1 MFGTNRRGAGLTK
14 EQAAQRNYLD
24 ILGRH
29 FWHIVGASFWLTLSN
44 ILFYGATIY
53 LCLVYFSGDNLVQLA
68 SAFLYGKPLILPIV
82 PFLPMMLTGPFT
94 AGFTYVIRN
103 YAKQTPTFLIYD
115 FFKNAKKNIRQSLAA
130 SVLIT
135 LAYYLLAQ
143 ALFFYNSFFMQNG
156 LPLGVLY
163 TLTAVVAIL
172 LTIMVF
178 YIYPIM
184 VTFRMSFK
192 VILKNAWT
200 FTVMKLPQNFII
212 FVFLF
217 AINGAVFYFL
227 ISKWF
232 WGVWLFLLAFLLSGF
247 TAFTANYYIWNVL
260 NKYIV
265 KLVTKKSEE
274 ERIFVDEEHMEYD
287 ENDDDDS
294 YETYPEDYD
303 ATI

>member
-1 MFGTNRRGAGLTK
+1 MFGINRNGAGLTK

-44 ILFYGATIY
+44 ILFYGATVY
-53 LCLVYFSGDNLVQLA
+53 LFFIYFSGDNFVQLA
-68 SAFLYGKPLILPIV
+68 SAFLYGKPLVLPIV

-103 YAKQTPTFLIYD
+103 YAKQTPTFMMHD
-115 FFKNAKKNIRQSLAA
+115 FFTHAKRNIKQGLLA
-130 SVLIT
+130 SSLIT
-135 LAYYLLAQ
+135 LAYYFLAQ
-143 ALFFYNSFFMQNG
+143 SLFFYNSFFMQNG

-163 TLTAVVAIL
+163 TLIAVVAIL
-172 LTIMVF
+172 LTITVF

-192 VILKNAWT
+192 VIFKNAWT
-200 FTVMKLPQNFII
+200 FAVLKLPQNFMI
-212 FVFLF
+212 FAFLF
-217 AINGAVFYFL
+217 AVNGAVFYFL
-227 ISKWF
+227 VAKWF
-232 WGVWLFLLAFLLSGF
+232 LYEVWLFLLALLLSGF

-274 ERIFVDEEHMEYD
+274 EQIFVDEGHVEYKEH
-287 ENDDDDS
+287 
-294 YETYPEDYD
+294 PEDYD
-303 ATI
+303 TTI

>member
-1 MFGTNRRGAGLTK
+1 MFGSNRGGAGITK
-14 EQAAQRNYLD
+14 KQASQRNYLD
-24 ILGRH
+24 ILSRH
-29 FWHIVGASFWLTLSN
+29 FWHIIGASFWLTLSN
-44 ILFYGATIY
+44 ILFYGATVYLFMIY
-53 LCLVYFSGDNLVQLA
+53 FGGDNFVQVA
-68 SAFLYGKPLILPIV
+68 SAFLYGQPLILPIT

-94 AGFTYVIRN
+94 AGFTYIIRN
-103 YAKQTPTFLIYD
+103 YAKQTPTFMIHD
-115 FFKNAKKNIRQSLAA
+115 FFTHAKKNIKQGLLA
-130 SVLIT
+130 SILIT
-135 LAYYLLAQ
+135 LAYYLLVQ

-172 LTIMVF
+172 LTITVF

-200 FTVMKLPQNFII
+200 FAVLKLPQNFII
-212 FVFLF
+212 FAFLF
-217 AINGAVFYFL
+217 AINGGIFYFFV
-227 ISKWF
+227 SKWF

-265 KLVTKKSEE
+265 KLVTKKNEE

-287 ENDDDDS
+287 ENDS
-294 YETYPEDYD
+294 CEAYPEDYD